1 MTMTHTFADPGAPP
15 ARFELDVDGH
25 IAFANYRNLDGVI
38 AITHTEVPYALR
50 ERGIG
55 SRPALGMLGEERA
68 QKLKVRPLCSF
79 ARFVIAQHPEYGDLV
94 GSLVGRAKRAVRARV
109 FRIFRIM

>member
-1 MTMTHTFADPGAPP
+1 MAHTFAAPNAP
-15 ARFELDVDGH
+15 FARFELDVDGH

-38 AITHTEVPYALR
+38 AITHTEVPWELR

-55 SRPALGMLGEERA
+55 SRLVLALLEEIHA

-79 ARFVIAQHPEYGDLV
+79 ARFVIAQHPQYGELV
-94 GSLVGRAKRAVRARV
+94 A
-109 FRIFRIM
+109 

>member
-1 MTMTHTFADPGAPP
+1 MTMAHTFATPNSS

-25 IAFANYRNLDGVI
+25 TAFANYRNVDGVI
-38 AITHTEVPYALR
+38 AITHTEVPSALR

-55 SRPALGMLGEERA
+55 SRLVLEMLAQIRA

-79 ARFVIAQHPEYGDLV
+79 ARSVIAQHPEYRDLV
-94 GSLVGRAKRAVRARV
+94 VP
-109 FRIFRIM
+109 